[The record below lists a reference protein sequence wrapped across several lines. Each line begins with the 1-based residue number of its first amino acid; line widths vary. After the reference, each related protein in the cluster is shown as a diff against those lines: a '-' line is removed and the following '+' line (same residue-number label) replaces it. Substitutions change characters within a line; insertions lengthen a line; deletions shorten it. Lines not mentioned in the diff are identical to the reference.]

1 MAVMCDKETKEAVP
15 VTAFLKGDQLAKDI
29 ARVNDAARGKFLTVL
44 GMALCLMKN
53 YDPFQAP
60 THFKLIDLL
69 RKFDKNYNATGHNYG
84 KVGPD
89 RTIDDV
95 MKRRQDRWNFLFIA
109 GMWFQDLFN
118 YDFRRTEQCIIPYA
132 TQEGEI
138 SFCAYNTGV
147 GWRNII
153 EKMHMTATLTK
164 WYEEHGRHEI
174 FAGGKN
180 VKMENLEHGLVLKDE
195 LVTLEEQ
202 QDLDKLGIAK
212 NSREEKLRARDARQK
227 QSAQGLPAQ
236 PSAPNDAAHNARM
249 AALYR
254 EVVLKEKPV
263 VAENGFIPLGA
274 LATSA
279 SGIGHAH
286 GNGSAA
292 PKAEVAEPVAGD

>member
-1 MAVMCDKETKEAVP
+1 
-15 VTAFLKGDQLAKDI
+15 
-29 ARVNDAARGKFLTVL
+29 
-44 GMALCLMKN
+44 MALCLMKN
-53 YDPFQAP
+53 YDPFKSP
-60 THFKLIDLL
+60 THFKMMDLL
-69 RKFDKNYNATGHNYG
+69 KKFDKNFNATGKNYG

-174 FAGGKN
+174 FAGGKK
-180 VKMENLEHGLVLKDE
+180 VQMEEVEHSLNLRDGI
-195 LVTLEEQ
+195 VTNEVQ
-202 QDLDKLGIAK
+202 HDLDKLGIAK
-212 NSREEKLRARDARQK
+212 TAREEKTRARNEKMKTDGAHDEKMAR
-227 QSAQGLPAQ
+227 
-236 PSAPNDAAHNARM
+236 
-249 AALYR
+249 LYR
-254 EVVLKEKPV
+254 EVVLKEKPA
-263 VAENGFIPLGA
+263 VAENGFLPLTA
-274 LATSA
+274 LAPAKKSE
-279 SGIGHAH
+279 
-286 GNGSAA
+286 
-292 PKAEVAEPVAGD
+292 EVGEPVAGD